1 MSTKPKRKPV
11 RPPALGVSAE
21 IRGRSLLWSV
31 VEEIGLRVLNGT
43 YRPSETLPTEPELM
57 AELRVSRT
65 VLREAVKILAAKGLI
80 MSRPKSGT
88 LVRLKR
94 HWNLL
99 DPVILDLYCRVFDY
113 SEFAQNFQKL
123 RVIIE
128 PEAAAMAAAE
138 RNARQLSALE
148 EAYAAMEKAKDITD
162 WTNADLAF
170 HEAIL
175 EATGNPFMQ
184 PLGSLIRAA
193 LDTLLF
199 HSAKTSANPLD
210 SLREHGLVLNAIRRR
225 DADGARN
232 AMKALLA
239 GTGLSISKAVKGAR
253 HKAARNVSGEAR
265 QA

>member
-1 MSTKPKRKPV
+1 VSTKLRPKTL
-11 RPPALGVSAE
+11 RPSASAPE
-21 IRGRSLLWSV
+21 LRGRSLLWSV
-31 VEEIGLRVLNGT
+31 VEEIGLRILNGT
-43 YRPSETLPTEPELM
+43 YAPLQALPTEPELM
-57 AELRVSRT
+57 AELRISRT
-65 VLREAVKILAAKGLI
+65 VLREAVKILAAKGLLV
-80 MSRPKSGT
+80 SRPKSGT
-88 LVRLKR
+88 QVRPSR

-128 PEAAAMAAAE
+128 PEAAAMAAAQ
-138 RNARQLSALE
+138 RNERQLRALD
-148 EAYAAMEKAKDITD
+148 EAYGAMKSAGNISD
-162 WTNADLAF
+162 WTRADLAF

-199 HSAKTSANPLD
+199 HSAKTSANPFD
-210 SLREHGLVLNAIRRR
+210 SLREHGAVLEAIRRR
-225 DADGARN
+225 NAAQARDAMGR
-232 AMKALLA
+232 LLA
-239 GTGLSISKAVKGAR
+239 GTGLSISKAVKSAR
-253 HKAARNVSGEAR
+253 HQSARLAEAR